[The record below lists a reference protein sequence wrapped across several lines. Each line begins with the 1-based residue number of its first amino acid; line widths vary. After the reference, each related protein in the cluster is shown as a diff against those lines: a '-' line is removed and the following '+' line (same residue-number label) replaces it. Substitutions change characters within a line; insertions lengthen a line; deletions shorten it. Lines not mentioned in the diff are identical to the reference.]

1 MRFDRSAG
9 LFVTGAWLAI
19 GGSAVGFV
27 GIASMSSSSAS
38 IYSSGPDAF
47 SVLLTLLS
55 AAAAMAGC
63 VLISI
68 AVYRALSK
76 IDALAI
82 PSPHLQAAQWQPQYP
97 PPQAPSGR

>member
-55 AAAAMAGC
+55 AGAAIAGC

-76 IDALAI
+76 IDALVVPAAQHQ
-82 PSPHLQAAQWQPQYP
+82 PAQWQGQYP
-97 PPQAPSGR
+97 PPQASPGR